1 MSVTTHLL
9 QRAAQLLAAGKVED
23 ARRVITAVLEKDPAN
38 ADAWYLWQQT
48 LPDGTERAAILEKV
62 LRLDPDHAGARQ
74 ALDKLRQEAAAP
86 PVVVIEKK
94 DAAEVDAKLERYQLA
109 ALVLGT
115 ALITVFACLVY
126 FMVADSGSM
135 QSLDRRYRAL
145 QQKYET
151 AVMSI
156 NNLTTRNEALQN
168 EKQQVQNQYDQLDSQ
183 HNVLTAEHN
192 QLQRVYAA
200 LQTDFAAL
208 QSRYDD
214 LAAEY
219 EALNGRYATLQQ
231 EHNTLVTTYNNL
243 NSQYTNLQTA
253 HNQSVQENEWLKSVG
268 VFPPYIRVTGE
279 RNVELVFYRSD
290 NQINRWIIPMDALAQ
305 DIVRGN
311 RDRNSIL
318 KAIFDRVNLEGLE
331 GSAASAPD
339 FREFVDPSP
348 FYAYVR
354 DIYYESPSEYAFIYE
369 LWYITT
375 QLSTYNREM
384 KETPRYPLETFL
396 AGGGDCED
404 TSILLASMLKA
415 APPDWQIYLVYLNGD
430 YPYQRTQPNHIM
442 VLVKT
447 PNRRYLIETTE
458 GYVMEPFDLS
468 QVEGWAF
475 EIEG

>member
-9 QRAAQLLAAGKVED
+9 QRAAQLLVAGKVED
-23 ARRVITAVLEKDPAN
+23 ARRVITAVLEKEPAN

-48 LPDGTERAAILEKV
+48 LPDTAERTAILQKV
-62 LRLDPDHAGARQ
+62 LRLDPDHAEARQ
-74 ALDKLRQEAAAP
+74 ALADIRPEAAP
-86 PVVVIEKK
+86 PVLVETKA
-94 DAAEVDAKLERYQLA
+94 AAEEKAQLERYQLA
-109 ALVLGT
+109 ALALGA

-126 FMVADSGSM
+126 FMVMDSSSM
-135 QSLDRRYRAL
+135 QSLAGRYKAL
-145 QQKYET
+145 EQKYET
-151 AVMSI
+151 AVTAI
-156 NNLTTRNEALQN
+156 NNLTNRNETLQS
-168 EKQQVQNQYDQLDSQ
+168 EKQQVQSQYAQLDSQ
-183 HNVLTAEHN
+183 HDTLTAQHN
-192 QLQRVYAA
+192 QLQKVYAA
-200 LQTDFAAL
+200 LQTEFAAL
-208 QSRYDD
+208 QTRYDE

-219 EALNGRYATLQQ
+219 EALNGRYAALQQ

-243 NSQYTNLQTA
+243 SGQYTNLQA
-253 HNQSVQENEWLKSVG
+253 VHNQTTQENEWLQRIG

-290 NQINRWIIPMDALAQ
+290 SQLNRWDFPMDALAQ

-311 RDRNSIL
+311 HDRNSIL

-354 DIYYESPSEYAFIYE
+354 DIYYDSPNEYAFIYE

-415 APPDWQIYLVYLNGD
+415 APVNWRVSLVYLNGD
-430 YPYQRTQPNHIM
+430 HPYQRTQPNHIM
-442 VLVKT
+442 VLVET
-447 PNRRYLIETTE
+447 PNRPYLIETTE
-458 GYVMEPFDLS
+458 GYVMEPLDLS
-468 QVEGWAF
+468 RVEGWPF